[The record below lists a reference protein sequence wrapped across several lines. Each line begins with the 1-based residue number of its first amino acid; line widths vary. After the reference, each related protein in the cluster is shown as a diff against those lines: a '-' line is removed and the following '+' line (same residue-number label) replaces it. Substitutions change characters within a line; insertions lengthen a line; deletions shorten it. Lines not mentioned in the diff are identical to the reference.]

1 MFLTQFLSNA
11 LKMNQKK
18 LIYVVQI
25 RLLFLSEF
33 GWLIKNH

>member
-1 MFLTQFLSNA
+1 MFLTHILSNA
-11 LKMNQKK
+11 LKNELKK